1 MERSLSPIS
10 FQAALVF
17 GMSCTPTSLNGVQ
30 HDLSRESQC
39 QGAKPSTLWSC
50 SAQLANAF
58 ACSAMYLAQHEGV
71 NVRQMRW
78 PGKEDLGVLECS
90 IKNLK
95 TVLKTANFGL
105 RS

>member
-17 GMSCTPTSLNGVQ
+17 GMSCTPTSLNGEQ

-39 QGAKPSTLWSC
+39 QGAKPSTLSSC

-58 ACSAMYLAQHEGV
+58 ACSAMYLAQHKGV
-71 NVRQMRW
+71 NVRQIRW
-78 PGKEDLGVLECS
+78 SGKQDLGVVECS
-90 IKNLK
+90 IQHFQ
-95 TVLKTANFGL
+95 TVLTTANFGL